1 MKFPLKLKSLL
12 ATHLIHNHGLGIL
25 YEPTDEEVE
34 KLEKELANRPNRHQ
48 HGPGPGFIIVR
59 FTRYGK
65 AGDKES

>member
-1 MKFPLKLKSLL
+1 MKRLEEKALL
-12 ATHLIHNHGLGIL
+12 GPCNHGEEIL
-25 YEPTDEEVE
+25 YDPTEEEVE
-34 KLEKELANRPNRHQ
+34 KLEKELATCPNRHQ